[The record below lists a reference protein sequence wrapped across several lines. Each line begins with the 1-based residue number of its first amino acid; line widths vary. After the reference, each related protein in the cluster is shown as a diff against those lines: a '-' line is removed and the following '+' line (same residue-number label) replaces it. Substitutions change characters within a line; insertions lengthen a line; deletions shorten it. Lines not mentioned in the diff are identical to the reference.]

1 MTDSV
6 GERHLLRWAESLAAI
21 ARTGLAFTESQYER
35 ERFEEVL
42 KVAGDIR
49 AHADEGALDGLD
61 GEGHVANWMGQVQ
74 PGRAGYVTPKVAVGA
89 AVMNDKNELLLI
101 QRADSGVWLYPT
113 GYCDVGYSAVE
124 VVVKEVEEETG
135 IEVEPIRLLGILDTL
150 RHGTSR
156 MPLYSMLFL
165 CRQIGGELNPHP
177 LECSDAGW
185 FTRETLPSPIFGVER
200 WGDDVFA
207 ALAGEKRDVF
217 YDDLR
222 SPIWR
227 GDFS

>member
-1 MTDSV
+1 MSEPV
-6 GERHLLRWAESLAAI
+6 GERHLRRWAEALAGI
-21 ARTGLAFTESQYER
+21 ARTGLAFSDNQYER

-42 KVAGDIR
+42 NVAGDIK
-49 AHADEGALDGLD
+49 AHADEGPLDS
-61 GEGHVANWMGQVQ
+61 EGHVNEWLASVM

-89 AVMNDKNELLLI
+89 AVTNDQGELLLI
-101 QRADSGVWLYPT
+101 QRADSGIWLYPT

-135 IEVEPIRLLGILDTL
+135 IEVEPVRLIGILDTL

-156 MPLYSMLFL
+156 TPLYSMLFF
-165 CRQIGGELNPHP
+165 CRQTGGELNLHP

-185 FTRETLPSPIFGVER
+185 FTRDRLPTPLMGVER
-200 WGDDVFA
+200 WGEHVWA
-207 ALAGEKRDVF
+207 AIDGEVRDVF

-227 GDFS
+227 GGQ